1 MTKYNSNY
9 EIAEEISARLG
20 DSPIPFESIYS
31 IALEIYNELGGEP
44 TQFDNVYS
52 ILLSTLPLVEG
63 GIASKVIDDNVI
75 TTVKTWS
82 SSKINSELGTKQDI
96 LPENVTE
103 LPCLVYEFEPEVK
116 GLTEIP
122 ADKIDSNGNLIINS
136 NSGFGAYG
144 LHRSDVLE
152 DTNTI
157 YDGSKWYYNAMDI
170 ELLNYSKIVYR
181 VSSTSYNN
189 VYGLVRGLDNE
200 ITMEPSMSLKKPL
213 SDETKAALVTYMEGL
228 EGKVVCWNGIEG
240 YIVGFNDVS
249 NTPKIYSYTES
260 DAPYLITGNTIFAG
274 HTLLKKGHYYKI
286 HCVRFNHYFEI
297 PTSTSAQYISGWVL
311 TFDEIGDLIKTV
323 EDAAEKVDV
332 IPQLQEY
339 IASLEARIAA
349 LEGNTTVS

>member
-1 MTKYNSNY
+1 M
-9 EIAEEISARLG
+9 AELNDKLITYG
-20 DSPIPFESIYS
+20 
-31 IALEIYNELGGEP
+31 N
-44 TQFDNVYS
+44 
-52 ILLSTLPLVEG
+52 LSTFQNNL
-63 GIASKVIDDNVI
+63 INDAI
-75 TTVKTWS
+75 TSDKATWS
-82 SSKINSELGTKQDI
+82 SNKLSGELGNKQDI
-96 LPENVTE
+96 LPKNVTE
-103 LPCLVYEFEPEVK
+103 LPCLVYEFEPTPK

-136 NSGFGAYG
+136 TSGFGAYG

-152 DTNTI
+152 DPNTI
-157 YDGSKWYYNAMDI
+157 YDGSKWYYNAMDV

-181 VSSTSYNN
+181 VSSKSYSN
-189 VYGLVRGLDNE
+189 VYGLVRGLANE
-200 ITMEPSMSLKKPL
+200 ITMTPSVSLQKPL

-228 EGKVVCWNGIEG
+228 EDKVICWNGIEG

-260 DAPYLITGNTIFAG
+260 DAQYMITGNTIFAG

-297 PTSTSAQYISGWVL
+297 ATSTAAQYISGWVL

-323 EDAAEKVDV
+323 EDTAEKVDA
-332 IPQLQEY
+332 IPQLQKY

-349 LEGNTTVS
+349 LEGNTTVK